1 MGRVPAAGVADAQV
15 LQMQLRGRTSECA
28 ALDAHLEAARAG
40 DSRAIVLRGEAG
52 IGKTALLDYVAERS
66 QGCRVIRAVGIE
78 SEMELPFAAVHQL
91 SQPLLDGLERLPPP
105 QREALETA
113 FGLSSGQPPDRFF
126 VGLALLSQLSEFR
139 RRAAAGLPRRR
150 RPVAGPILRPGALLR
165 CPAPSRGVGR
175 HRLAERDG
183 DAVSEFEGLPEL
195 RLRGL
200 SEEDAAELV
209 TSATLGPVDK
219 SVRGRILAEARG
231 NPLALLELSR
241 GDRPARRS
249 GLLFRAGYP
258 CPAGSR
264 RSYRRR
270 IEILAER
277 IRDVCCCWQRPT
289 RWAIPTCSGGRPRA
303 RVVPP
308 ARPRLPRRKG
318 CSRSTHASD
327 SGTRFCA
334 RRSTR
339 RRRRRSA
346 AASTEHWPQS
356 PIPRSTPTAVPGIA
370 PRPCSRPD
378 DAVAAE
384 LEQSAGRAQAR
395 GGLAAAAA
403 FLQRS
408 VALTQEPARRADRAL
423 AAAQASLEAGA
434 FDVALALVA
443 AAESRPLDDLGSS
456 PRRSVAGRGRVCPG
470 PR

>member
-52 IGKTALLDYVAERS
+52 IGKTALLDYMAERS

-126 VGLALLSQLSEFR
+126 VGLALLSQLSDFADARPLVCLVDDAQWLDRSSAQVLSFVAR
-139 RRAAAGLPRRR
+139 R
-150 RPVAGPILRPGALLR
+150 LRVE
-165 CPAPSRGVGR
+165 SVVIV
-175 HRLAERDG
+175 LAERDG

-219 SVRGRILAEARG
+219 LVRGRILAEARG

-241 GDRPARRS
+241 GRSSGAVVRRLCCS
-249 GLLFRAGYP
+249 EQLALAQPDPGGIP
-258 CPAGSR
+258 PPH
-264 RSYRRR
+264 RSV
-270 IEILAER
+270 AER
-277 IRDVCCCWQRPT
+277 YATSV
-289 RWAIPTCSGGRPRA
+289 AAGGGRPGGRSQPVLAGGLRA
-303 RVVPP
+303 RASWLQPR
-308 ARPRLPRRKG
+308 RPPRRKG
-318 CSRSTHASD
+318 CSRSTHAWD

-346 AASTEHWPQS
+346 AASTEHWPRS
-356 PIPRSTPTAVPGIA
+356 PIPRSTPIAVPGTA
-370 PRPCSRPD
+370 PRPCSVPTMPWPPSSSGRPGERRLGVVSLLRLHFSSD
-378 DAVAAE
+378 
-384 LEQSAGRAQAR
+384 
-395 GGLAAAAA
+395 
-403 FLQRS
+403 RS
-408 VALTQEPARRADRAL
+408 P
-423 AAAQASLEAGA
+423 
-434 FDVALALVA
+434 
-443 AAESRPLDDLGSS
+443 
-456 PRRSVAGRGRVCPG
+456 
-470 PR
+470 